1 MEVIK
6 AYKGF
11 NPDMTCRGKRY
22 EEGKDYE
29 EERAEA
35 CECGMHAC
43 EYPLDCFFYYAPGN
57 SVYHEVIQSG
67 EISRSDEDSK
77 IASTK
82 MHIGARLDIAGLV
95 KAAVN
100 FTKSNVKENIV
111 DEKSATAGGQGAAT
125 AGNRGA
131 ATAGGQGAATAGD
144 QGAATAGDRG
154 AATAGNQG
162 AATAGDWGAATAGN
176 QGAATAGYRGA
187 ATAGDRGAAT
197 AGYQGAATAGDR
209 GAATAGD
216 RGAATAGDWGA
227 AISRGSASVGEN
239 GTAISRGI
247 GVKAKAGIG
256 GIIVII
262 EENLTNCGIKSWK
275 AEIVDGEKIKPDTWY
290 MLKNG
295 ELVEVHDD
303 M

>member
-1 MEVIK
+1 MEIK
-6 AYKGF
+6 SYKGF
-11 NPDMTCRGKRY
+11 NRDMTCRGKQY

-29 EERAEA
+29 EPQAVA
-35 CECGMHAC
+35 CEKGMHAC
-43 EYPLDCFFYYAPGN
+43 EYPLDCFSYYAPGN

-111 DEKSATAGGQGAAT
+111 DEKSATAGDW
-125 AGNRGA
+125 
-131 ATAGGQGAATAGD
+131 GAATAGD
-144 QGAATAGDRG
+144 QGAATAGY
-154 AATAGNQG
+154 QG
-162 AATAGDWGAATAGN
+162 AATAGDWGAATAGY
-176 QGAATAGYRGA
+176 QGAATAGDWGAATAGDLGAATAGYRGA
-187 ATAGDRGAAT
+187 ATAGNRGAAT
-197 AGYQGAATAGDR
+197 AGNR

-216 RGAATAGDWGA
+216 WGAATAGDWGA

>member
-43 EYPLDCFFYYAPGN
+43 EYPLDCFSYYAPGN

-131 ATAGGQGAATAGD
+131 ATAGGQGAATAGNW
-144 QGAATAGDRG
+144 GAATAGDRG
-154 AATAGNQG
+154 AATAGN
-162 AATAGDWGAATAGN
+162 
-176 QGAATAGYRGA
+176 
-187 ATAGDRGAAT
+187 
-197 AGYQGAATAGDR
+197 
-209 GAATAGD
+209 
-216 RGAATAGDWGA
+216 WGA

-239 GTAISRGI
+239 GTAVSRGI

-262 EENLTNCGIKSWK
+262 EENLTNCGIESWK

-295 ELVEVHDD
+295 ELVEVPDD